1 MEGIKL
7 TRYKLV
13 LQQCATDYR
22 KAEQFIQTHSD
33 GECEKPLYYC
43 YHYDTEFNMWHLQQ
57 ASN

>member
-22 KAEQFIQTHSD
+22 KAEQFIQTYSD

-43 YHYDTEFNMWHLQQ
+43 YHYDTKFNM
-57 ASN
+57 